1 MLKFLIWITTIA
13 FTLGSLGQVL
23 RFSGTNLY
31 LFDLVIIVSNIY
43 LLGFLIKKQKFYINK
58 TFLIFLFFSIFTL
71 IITFFRVQGFLL
83 FEQLFTLSF
92 WLRFNLY
99 FIFGYLI
106 FNLIRYKYLEFEVLK
121 VVLTYNLYIL
131 IFLNFVQF
139 YFLRDISFMAEYGFD
154 PHTQRLTGFFLDPN
168 FMGFYLILFL
178 FLNEFY
184 LKKKFL
190 SYLILFQIILTDS
203 RSAFLTLVLFLSLY
217 LLLNFQK
224 SLLLI
229 FFSIILFFFSN
240 LDARFNH
247 LIASNDSA
255 SLRIESWANAIE
267 VYSFASN
274 FGIGFNN
281 YRNYLIGFN
290 LISPDNYFLN
300 SSNYSDSSLLS
311 VLAFSGILGLFIF
324 VCLLLS
330 FMKNFRTSLLL
341 LLIFFNSLI
350 INSLFF
356 PATAF
361 LIFLILNWEN
371 T

>member
-58 TFLIFLFFSIFTL
+58 TFFIFLFFSIFTL

-106 FNLIRYKYLEFEVLK
+106 FNLIRYKYFEFEVLK

-139 YFLRDISFMAEYGFD
+139 YFLRDISFMSEYGFD

-178 FLNEFY
+178 YLNEFY
-184 LKKKFL
+184 LKKK
-190 SYLILFQIILTDS
+190 
-203 RSAFLTLVLFLSLY
+203 VLFLS
-217 LLLNFQK
+217 
-224 SLLLI
+224 
-229 FFSIILFFFSN
+229 
-240 LDARFNH
+240 
-247 LIASNDSA
+247 
-255 SLRIESWANAIE
+255 
-267 VYSFASN
+267 
-274 FGIGFNN
+274 
-281 YRNYLIGFN
+281 
-290 LISPDNYFLN
+290 YFV
-300 SSNYSDSSLLS
+300 SNYPNRFKKCLFNIS
-311 VLAFSGILGLFIF
+311 VIF
-324 VCLLLS
+324 KPLS
-330 FMKNFRTSLLL
+330 FTKFSKISTSY
-341 LLIFFNSLI
+341 
-350 INSLFF
+350 
-356 PATAF
+356 
-361 LIFLILNWEN
+361 IFLYYFIHFFKSGCQV
-371 T
+371 